1 LEETFTLGLELRTQL
16 AVSLLERSAYDDE
29 FNPDEALEEIFFRSE
44 ASQANGDFVRG
55 WSVAALGG
63 EQTSLSR
70 DFQNLVVQ
78 RISEIRTFLPTDSQS
93 LENGDIV
100 DLDGLAGAFPWE
112 PVALQLLQWV
122 RLRHSELNASIEGI
136 GGPAAILANV
146 KKAIASPQAA
156 PEEARPTNVP
166 GDSPRKK
173 RTSFGRHRRR
183 SSRKFD
189 PNAPID
195 VRAIDA
201 LKARERD
208 SGVHFDP
215 TVPQPGEEFE
225 HIAQEEDIAQQT
237 VEEQAEAEAT
247 PEDVEAERE
256 LSEQIEQ
263 TEENTWERTLG
274 GDDLPQGDATLVA
287 GDDEFE
293 DIQRIA
299 PSGPPKSTQDIV
311 AALHSV
317 QPTGKEN
324 RKRTFFD
331 RQPNAQR
338 IDFEDGFGSSQPT
351 PGPSN
356 KVLNKGK
363 QRADP
368 PPSVSRKRA
377 RPDEE
382 SDEEEDAFEAGDRT
396 AYVQDRRPKAPVFK
410 RVRVEPPSSAPAPP
424 SHQPVRASQSVRA
437 PSAPADDVLRVPQSR
452 QRVPASSAPTAPP
465 AQEDS
470 ISEAEAPDMTEA
482 EPPRSTYQDQHAL
495 ALQNSAI
502 GGASRKR
509 QPRRTWTADM
519 EEAFVEYMEKFP
531 RCWAHI
537 EKYDGSDEG
546 YGLLQGFTQVNFKD
560 KARTMAVNM
569 IK

>member
-1 LEETFTLGLELRTQL
+1 
-16 AVSLLERSAYDDE
+16 
-29 FNPDEALEEIFFRSE
+29 
-44 ASQANGDFVRG
+44 
-55 WSVAALGG
+55 
-63 EQTSLSR
+63 
-70 DFQNLVVQ
+70 
-78 RISEIRTFLPTDSQS
+78 
-93 LENGDIV
+93 
-100 DLDGLAGAFPWE
+100 
-112 PVALQLLQWV
+112 
-122 RLRHSELNASIEGI
+122 
-136 GGPAAILANV
+136 
-146 KKAIASPQAA
+146 
-156 PEEARPTNVP
+156 
-166 GDSPRKK
+166 
-173 RTSFGRHRRR
+173 
-183 SSRKFD
+183 
-189 PNAPID
+189 
-195 VRAIDA
+195 

-338 IDFEDGFGSSQPT
+338 VDFEDGFGSSQPT

-396 AYVQDRRPKAPVFK
+396 AYVQDRRPKAPVSK

-437 PSAPADDVLRVPQSR
+437 PSAPADDELRVPQSR